1 MKNPLDDLITG
12 RRRSRRRAW
21 LLDFEDEND
30 DEHNRAGSHRNY
42 IGEESGQLGK
52 NLISEEKVSGN
63 QMRWD

>member
-52 NLISEEKVSGN
+52 KNEMGLKTGRRKVA
-63 QMRWD
+63 